1 MPIAPERVQEIA
13 RQGLELR
20 KKWGRGGTAIGVKR
34 AIDLSNGADLSWE
47 TIGRIAKFKRH
58 IKNYRPDKKEADGG
72 PTAGTIAVKLWG
84 GLEGID
90 WAERI
95 LEEHNNKKSLLMQY
109 KSFECSLELKEDNQG
124 NQNNYFTIT
133 GLASTFGN
141 VDFVNDVVEKG
152 AFKKTLNTRMPK
164 FLWQHNMREAPIGK
178 ITDIKENENGLE
190 FTAIMPKDDSRI
202 RDTFMPQI
210 KIGSLDTFS
219 IGYRV
224 VKAEINE
231 QTGVRSL
238 KEIDLYEISLVTFP
252 ANNKAVLQ
260 SYKMVDPKLNL
271 PFANRDTEWD
281 GNKAIAN
288 IREFTNSQEAPSPDY
303 YKYFMYFDEHN
314 EDNFTAYKMPFVDII
329 NNEPQIVPKAIFTI
343 AGALQ
348 GARGGLNVPEDDR
361 QEIINKINKLYS
373 KMAKEFDDENLISPL
388 KKDFLD
394 NIDSIRSLEKALST
408 KFSNQEAKMLV
419 AKTKEIFQRDVEVK
433 NQRDAEKQLED
444 QIADQRI
451 LIELNLLK
459 QKLECPNYNKHSK
472 Q

>member
-34 AIDLSNGADLSWE
+34 AIDLSNGADLSWD

-84 GLEGID
+84 GIEGIE

-109 KSFECSLELKEDNQG
+109 KSFEGTLEFKEDSQD
-124 NQNNYFTIT
+124 NYFTIT

-141 VDFVNDVVEKG
+141 VDFVDDVVEKG
-152 AFKKTLNTRMPK
+152 AFKKSLKKRTPK

-178 ITDIKENENGLE
+178 ITNIKETDTGLE
-190 FTAIMPKDDSRI
+190 FTALMPKDDARV

-210 KIGSLDTFS
+210 KVGSLDTFS

-224 VKAEINE
+224 ELAGFNDK
-231 QTGVRSL
+231 TGIRTL

-252 ANNKAVLQ
+252 ANDKAVLQ
-260 SYKMVDPKLNL
+260 SYKMVDPKLGFS
-271 PFANRDTEWD
+271 FADRDTEWD
-281 GNKAIAN
+281 GDKAIAN
-288 IREFTNSQEAPSPDY
+288 IKEFTNSQEEPSADY
-303 YKYFMYFDEHN
+303 YKYFMYFDEPN

-329 NNEPQIVPKAIFTI
+329 DNKPRIIPKAIFSI

-348 GARGGLNVPEDDR
+348 GARGGLDIPEEDK
-361 QEIINKINKLYS
+361 QEIVNKINKIYS
-373 KMAKEFDDENLISPL
+373 KMAKEFDDESLVSPL
-388 KKDFLD
+388 KKDFID
-394 NIDSIRSLEKALST
+394 NIDSVRSLEKALST

-444 QIADQRI
+444 QIAEECI

-459 QKLECPNYNKHSK
+459 QNLQCPNNNKHSK